1 MPLSYEE
8 VEFLER
14 LERMLRYAVN
24 VIIPLSG
31 WVLLCVLGPKFLR
44 FFMPFV
50 IGWVLASI
58 ANPLVRF
65 LEKHLKIVRRHG
77 SIVVVVLVLSGII
90 GLFYLGISK
99 LIAEGMNLVR
109 DLPMLFETAKAEV
122 ISAWGQ
128 LSHLFV
134 RFPLGMQNFFNE
146 FWSNLGTYLS
156 ALVQSIATPTV
167 AAAGNVA
174 KRIPSAFVNFI
185 ITLLSSYFF
194 IAEREKM
201 IAGVKKRLPDWIGR
215 YFTFLKGDAKRL
227 IGGYFLA
234 QFRIMFVVALVLAAG
249 FFILGVHYSLIL
261 AALIAF
267 LDFLPMFG
275 TGTALGPWAVVKLLS
290 GEYAFAAGL
299 ILLYLL
305 TQVVRQVI
313 QPKIVG
319 DTMGLPPL
327 TTLFLLYMGFKL
339 RGIAGM
345 ILAVPVGLLIASL
358 YRSGAFDA
366 MVKNG
371 RLFVEEVQKF
381 RRGE

>member
-1 MPLSYEE
+1 M
-8 VEFLER
+8 ER
-14 LERMLRYAVN
+14 FVRMLRYAVN
-24 VIIPLSG
+24 VMIPLSG
-31 WVLLCVLGPKFLR
+31 WVLLCILGPWFLR

-50 IGWVLASI
+50 IGWILAAI

-65 LEKHLKIVRRHG
+65 LENHLKIVRRHG
-77 SIVVVVLVLSGII
+77 SIMVVVLVLAGVI

-99 LIAEGMNLVR
+99 LIIEGMNLAR
-109 DLPMLFETAKAEV
+109 DLPMIYETAKAELL
-122 ISAWGQ
+122 SAWGR

-146 FWSNLGTYLS
+146 FWSNLGTYIS
-156 ALVQSIATPTV
+156 SLVQSIATPTV

-194 IAEREKM
+194 IAEREGL
-201 IAGVKKRLPDWIGR
+201 IAAAKKRLPPWIGT
-215 YFTFLKGDAKRL
+215 YLTFLKSDAKRL

-234 QFRIMFVVALVLAAG
+234 QFRIMFVVAVVLAAG

-261 AALIAF
+261 AAVIAF

-305 TQVVRQVI
+305 TQVIRQII

-327 TTLFLLYMGFKL
+327 TTLFLLYLGFKL

-345 ILAVPVGLLIASL
+345 ILAVPVGLLVASL

-366 MVKNG
+366 IRENAKQFIQE
-371 RLFVEEVQKF
+371 LQSF

>member
-1 MPLSYEE
+1 MRKE
-8 VEFLER
+8 VTLLER
-14 LERMLRYAVN
+14 LVRMLRYAVN

-31 WVLLCVLGPKFLR
+31 WVLLCIAVPWFLR

-50 IGWVLASI
+50 IGWILAAI

-65 LEKHLKIVRRHG
+65 LEKHLKIVRRHS
-77 SIVVVVLVLSGII
+77 SIVIVVLVLAGVA

-99 LIAEGMNLVR
+99 LITEGINLAR
-109 DLPMLFETAKAEV
+109 DLPMLYETAKEELLG
-122 ISAWGQ
+122 AWGRM
-128 LSHLFV
+128 SHLFV

-146 FWSNLGTYLS
+146 FWSNLGMYLS
-156 ALVQSIATPTV
+156 SLVQSVATPTV

-174 KRIPSAFVNFI
+174 KRIPSVFVSFM

-194 IAEREKM
+194 IAEREAIVTAIKR
-201 IAGVKKRLPDWIGR
+201 RLPPW
-215 YFTFLKGDAKRL
+215 LKKYIIYLKNDTKRL
-227 IGGYFLA
+227 ISGYFLA
-234 QFRIMFVVALVLAAG
+234 QFRIMFVVAGVLAAG
-249 FFILGVHYSLIL
+249 FFVLGVRYSLVL
-261 AALIAF
+261 ALLLAF

-327 TTLFLLYMGFKL
+327 TTLFLLYLGFKL

-345 ILAVPVGLLIASL
+345 ILAVPAGLLIASL

-366 MVKNG
+366 MISNAK
-371 RLFVEEVQKF
+371 LFVQELQSF

>member
-1 MPLSYEE
+1 MDRF
-8 VEFLER
+8 V
-14 LERMLRYAVN
+14 RMGRYLLN
-24 VIIPLSG
+24 VVIPLSG
-31 WVLLCVLGPKFLR
+31 WVLLCTLGPWFLR

-50 IGWVLASI
+50 IGWLLASV

-65 LEKHLKIVRRHG
+65 LERRLKIVRRHG
-77 SIVVVVLVLSGII
+77 SIVVVVLVLAGII

-99 LIAEGMNLVR
+99 LVLQGMNLVR
-109 DLPMLFETAKAEV
+109 DLPGIYELAKEE
-122 ISAWGQ
+122 ILEAWGK

-134 RFPLGMQNFFNE
+134 RFPLGLQNLFNE
-146 FWSNLGTYLS
+146 FWSNLGSYVS
-156 ALVQSIATPTV
+156 GLVQSIATPTV
-167 AAAGNVA
+167 AAAGSVA

-194 IAEREKM
+194 IAEREA
-201 IAGVKKRLPDWIGR
+201 IITAVKKRLPAWIGK
-215 YFTFLKGDAKRL
+215 YAAFLKGDARRL

-234 QFRIMFVVALVLAAG
+234 QFRIMFVVAVVLAAG
-249 FFILGVHYSLIL
+249 FFILGVRYSLIL
-261 AALIAF
+261 AVLLAF

-327 TTLFLLYMGFKL
+327 TTLFLLYLGFKL

-345 ILAVPVGLLIASL
+345 IVAVPVGLLAASL

-366 MVKNG
+366 IIENG
-371 RLFVEEVQKF
+371 KYFVEELQSF

>member
-1 MPLSYEE
+1 M
-8 VEFLER
+8 ER
-14 LERMLRYAVN
+14 FVRMLRYAVN
-24 VIIPLSG
+24 VMIPLSG
-31 WVLLCVLGPKFLR
+31 WVLLCILGPWLLR

-50 IGWVLASI
+50 IGWILAAI

-77 SIVVVVLVLSGII
+77 SMMVVVLVLAGVI

-99 LIAEGMNLVR
+99 LMMEGMNLAR
-109 DLPMLFETAKAEV
+109 DLPMIYETAKAE
-122 ISAWGQ
+122 ILSAWGK

-146 FWSNLGTYLS
+146 FWSNLGTYIS
-156 ALVQSIATPTV
+156 SLVQSIATPTV

-174 KRIPSAFVNFI
+174 KRIPSAFVSFI

-194 IAEREKM
+194 IAEREG
-201 IAGVKKRLPDWIGR
+201 IITAVKKRLPSWVGE
-215 YFTFLKGDAKRL
+215 YVTFLKSDARRL

-234 QFRIMFVVALVLAAG
+234 QFRIMFVVAVVLAAG

-290 GEYAFAAGL
+290 GEYAFAVGL

-305 TQVVRQVI
+305 TQVIRQVI

-319 DTMGLPPL
+319 DTMGLSPL
-327 TTLFLLYMGFKL
+327 ATLFLLYLGFKL

-345 ILAVPVGLLIASL
+345 ILAVPVGLLAASL

-366 MVKNG
+366 IRENAK
-371 RLFVEEVQKF
+371 LFIRELQSF